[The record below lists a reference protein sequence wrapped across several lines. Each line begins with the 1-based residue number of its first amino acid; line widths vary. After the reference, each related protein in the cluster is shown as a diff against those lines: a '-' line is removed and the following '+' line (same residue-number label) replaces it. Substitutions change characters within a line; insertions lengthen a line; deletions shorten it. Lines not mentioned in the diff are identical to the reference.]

1 MKRILLLVVLFTSLY
16 SNSQT
21 VFYTQDFE
29 VSQTGYTNTPN
40 QTPDADPGDQYFSN
54 AVATNTSIYE
64 SGSQLYTN
72 VTNSSLFVGS
82 APNVINS
89 GNPGILLLD
98 PISVSN
104 ATDVEI
110 LADFGAVPNDW
121 DDVDGLFMEY
131 NFDGGPWQ
139 PLLEFSHSNG
149 SNDPLVLQVNNGVGT
164 TDSATGLV
172 LTFNLQTVKAT
183 LGSTGSI
190 LNVRIICDS
199 GNNYEAFGVD
209 NIIVRGTPVGG
220 NPAPGIANVSVSPNT
235 PTSSDNVTISADVT
249 DDDGIDSVVLNWGTS
264 SGSLGNSIA
273 MTVLSGDTYTADIP
287 AQANGTEVFFEIVAT
302 DDNASPE
309 ITTTIEASY
318 QVFDPEPQGFGVPN
332 TDVRYTI
339 DFGNT
344 VANVNNGSFDGSGLA
359 QLPSAGQLDSN
370 TFSFDGFSEGDTDF
384 DADYT
389 SGDYARGQT
398 TGGVSGG
405 GLYAFDLGGG
415 NTALG
420 IQPTGSDFTPG
431 TVYFKFRNDT
441 GETITNI
448 SVAYDAYFL
457 NNENRTNSLIL
468 AHGPSKTNLTSV
480 TDSFI
485 ETGIG
490 QDAVEEWERNFVTAD
505 ITGLSILD
513 GETYLIAWESNDSG
527 SGSSDELAID
537 NIQLVVNPTSES
549 PRLFGDVN
557 SLTVL
562 GDVIVSSS
570 SSVKEFVNL
579 VDGVVSTNDNLS
591 LSSSDGASAY
601 VAEVTNGSLNGDLIV
616 EQFFPARR
624 VFRFVSSPV
633 NMTSSVFDQWQ
644 QSGLNPGDAGYQDNV
659 GTQITG
665 GMVSN
670 GFDQSPTNN
679 PSIFNFDNLPSQT
692 WNAEAAT
699 NNLNLNAGDPL
710 RLFIRGDRSVDLT
723 SATQTATDT
732 KLITKG
738 SLQTGD
744 VVKSFSNTLSNGEF
758 LFVGNPYPSQVD
770 FNLVLQ
776 DGGTTDIN
784 AANYYAWDPTVQTN
798 GAYVSYDFGLGIN
811 TVAGSQVDENLQPT
825 QAVFVEVSDDSTT
838 PFDPQITFKESHKI
852 ASNQTNAVY
861 RSSSMDYFRVN
872 LSPITNGA
880 TIAAVDGTIAKF
892 SNPTSST
899 MTKFMNLNESIW
911 IEDNN
916 ENYSINSYGLPFDGM
931 EIPLNLSGLINA
943 QYELSLDLQLTGT
956 NLQVVLE
963 DAYTNTEKV
972 LTASDN
978 TYVFS
983 QDPATTS
990 SFTNRFTIKFT
1001 TVTLGQGDIDF
1012 AKAVTMYPNPISNGD
1027 VLKMNGLNP
1036 SSSYSWS
1043 VTDLRGRVLTANIQ
1057 KGSEIMNDGLLI
1069 TNLKSGVYLVQLES
1083 NGSLATQK
1091 IVVE

>member
-1 MKRILLLVVLFTSLY
+1 MKRILLLVVLLVSYCVLGQETIALQDFEQNPGDTWGITFSTPPCNSGGDIWDYSTSISSLAPSSGSQFWGIQDLEGNCGSATGESIFFANVDV
-16 SNSQT
+16 SNYQSINLSFDYDIFEFDNGDD
-21 VFYTQDFE
+21 VFYTLTIDGVAQPE
-29 VSQTGYTNTPN
+29 VQLINGSSNLSTNGYLTESINI
-40 QTPDADPGDQYFSN
+40 PDG
-54 AVATNTSIYE
+54 TT
-64 SGSQLYTN
+64 
-72 VTNSSLFVGS
+72 
-82 APNVINS
+82 
-89 GNPGILLLD
+89 
-98 PISVSN
+98 SVSFSITVDQN
-104 ATDVEI
+104 GGSDRAALDNFI
-110 LADFGAVPNDW
+110 LTGV
-121 DDVDGLFMEY
+121 
-131 NFDGGPWQ
+131 
-139 PLLEFSHSNG
+139 LL
-149 SNDPLVLQVNNGVGT
+149 
-164 TDSATGLV
+164 
-172 LTFNLQTVKAT
+172 
-183 LGSTGSI
+183 
-190 LNVRIICDS
+190 
-199 GNNYEAFGVD
+199 
-209 NIIVRGTPVGG
+209 GG
-220 NPAPGIANVSVSPNT
+220 NPAPSITNVSVSPST

-249 DDDGIDSVVLNWGTS
+249 DDDGIASVVLNWGTL

-273 MTVLSGDTYTADIP
+273 MTASGNTYTADIP
-287 AQANGTEVFFEIVAT
+287 AQANGTQVFFEIVAT
-302 DDNASPE
+302 DSNASPE
-309 ITTTIEASY
+309 TTTTIEASY

-398 TGGVSGG
+398 TGGVSSG

-505 ITGLSILD
+505 ITGLTILD

-784 AANYYAWDPTVQTN
+784 EANYYAWDPTVQTN

-825 QAVFVEVSDDSTT
+825 QAVFVEVSDDSTA

-872 LSPITNGA
+872 LSPITNGT

-916 ENYSINSYGLPFDGM
+916 ENYAINSYGLPFDGM

-978 TYVFS
+978 TYVFT

-1001 TVTLGQGDIDF
+1001 TVTLGQGDIAF

-1043 VTDLRGRVLTANIQ
+1043 VTDLRGRVLTANTQ

-1083 NGSLATQK
+1083 NGALATQK

>member
-1 MKRILLLVVLFTSLY
+1 MRKKLLLVVLFITSIVHG
-16 SNSQT
+16 QT
-21 VFYTQDFE
+21 IIYTQDFE
-29 VSQTGYTNTPN
+29 QENIGYTTSATEGSGFTDVFNRANPNIGGNNTFIWAVEDSNVTPATITLDNIDVTGYDSFN
-40 QTPDADPGDQYFSN
+40 FS
-54 AVATNTSIYE
+54 
-64 SGSQLYTN
+64 LD
-72 VTNSSLFVGS
+72 
-82 APNVINS
+82 
-89 GNPGILLLD
+89 LL
-98 PISVSN
+98 
-104 ATDVEI
+104 AHHY
-110 LADFGAVPNDW
+110 NDW
-121 DDVDGLFMEY
+121 DTEEEVLITYSLDGGVSQNLLWIQSTDNSFNEPAAIDTD
-131 NFDGGPWQ
+131 FDGIGECDPQ
-139 PLLEFSHSNG
+139 FVLPALSTGTADTCSTSANTFSNFASSLIDLNNNSNL
-149 SNDPLVLQVNNGVGT
+149 SIT
-164 TDSATGLV
+164 
-172 LTFNLQTVKAT
+172 LTFNGFT
-183 LGSTGSI
+183 STDEGI
-190 LNVRIICDS
+190 YI
-199 GNNYEAFGVD
+199 D
-209 NIIVRGTPVGG
+209 NIQVIGNIGSVNTPPSIVNVIATP
-220 NPAPGIANVSVSPNT
+220 NM
-235 PTSSDNVTISADVT
+235 PTSSDIIVITADIADT
-249 DDDGIDSVVLNWGTS
+249 DGIASVVINYGTS
-264 SGSLGNSIA
+264 SGNLTSSVV
-273 MTVLSGDTYTADIP
+273 MTNTIGDTWTGMIP
-287 AQANGTEVFFEIVAT
+287 PQSNGSEVFFEISAT
-302 DDNASPE
+302 DLNASPATS
-309 ITTTIEASY
+309 TTLEASIF
-318 QVFDPEPQGFGVPN
+318 VLDPEPQGFGVPN

-359 QLPSAGQLDSN
+359 QLPSTGQLDSN
-370 TFSFDGFSEGDTDF
+370 TFSFDGFSDGDTDF

-398 TGGVSGG
+398 TGGVSNG
-405 GLYAFDLGGG
+405 GLYAFDLGAG

-420 IQPTGSDFTPG
+420 IQPTGADFTPG

-441 GETITNI
+441 GETVTNI
-448 SVAYDAYFL
+448 SIAYDAYFL
-457 NNENRTNSLIL
+457 NNEDRTNSLVL

-699 NNLNLNAGDPL
+699 NNLNLSAGDPL

-723 SATQTATDT
+723 SAAQTATDT
-732 KLITKG
+732 KLVTKG

-770 FNLVLQ
+770 FNLVLK

-784 AANYYAWDPTVQTN
+784 EANYYAWDPTVQTN

-825 QAVFVEVSDDSTT
+825 QAVFVEISDDSTA

-872 LSPITNGA
+872 LSPITNEA

-916 ENYSINSYGLPFDGM
+916 ENYAINSYGLPFDGM

-978 TYVFS
+978 TYVFT

-1001 TVTLGQGDIDF
+1001 TVTLGQGDIAF
-1012 AKAVTMYPNPISNGD
+1012 AKAVTMYPNPISNGE

-1043 VTDLRGRVLTANIQ
+1043 VTDLRGRVLTSNIQ

-1083 NGSLATQK
+1083 NGTLATQK

>member
-1 MKRILLLVVLFTSLY
+1 MKRILLLVVLLVSYCVLGQETIALQDFEQNPGDTWGITFSTPPCNSGGDIWDYSTSISSLAPSSGSQFWGIQDLEGNCGSATGESIFFANVDV
-16 SNSQT
+16 SNYQSINLSFDYDIFEFDNGDD
-21 VFYTQDFE
+21 VFYTLTIDGVAQPE
-29 VSQTGYTNTPN
+29 VQLINGSSNLSTNGYLTESINI
-40 QTPDADPGDQYFSN
+40 PDG
-54 AVATNTSIYE
+54 TT
-64 SGSQLYTN
+64 
-72 VTNSSLFVGS
+72 
-82 APNVINS
+82 
-89 GNPGILLLD
+89 
-98 PISVSN
+98 SVSFSITVDQN
-104 ATDVEI
+104 GGSDRAALDNFI
-110 LADFGAVPNDW
+110 LTGV
-121 DDVDGLFMEY
+121 
-131 NFDGGPWQ
+131 
-139 PLLEFSHSNG
+139 LL
-149 SNDPLVLQVNNGVGT
+149 
-164 TDSATGLV
+164 
-172 LTFNLQTVKAT
+172 
-183 LGSTGSI
+183 
-190 LNVRIICDS
+190 
-199 GNNYEAFGVD
+199 
-209 NIIVRGTPVGG
+209 GG
-220 NPAPGIANVSVSPNT
+220 NPAPSITNVSVSPST

-249 DDDGIDSVVLNWGTS
+249 DDDGIASVVLNWGTL

-273 MTVLSGDTYTADIP
+273 MTASGNTYTADIP
-287 AQANGTEVFFEIVAT
+287 AQANGTQVFFEIVAT
-302 DDNASPE
+302 DSNASPE
-309 ITTTIEASY
+309 TTTTIEASY

-398 TGGVSGG
+398 TGGVSSG

-441 GETITNI
+441 GETITDI
-448 SVAYDAYFL
+448 SIAYDAYFL
-457 NNENRTNSLIL
+457 NNENRTNSLVL

-784 AANYYAWDPTVQTN
+784 EANYYAWDPTVQTN

-825 QAVFVEVSDDSTT
+825 QAVFVEVSDDSTA

-872 LSPITNGA
+872 LSPITNGT

-916 ENYSINSYGLPFDGM
+916 ENYAINSYGLPFDGM

-978 TYVFS
+978 TYVFT

-1001 TVTLGQGDIDF
+1001 TVTLGQGDIAF

-1043 VTDLRGRVLTANIQ
+1043 VTDLRGRVLTANTQ

-1083 NGSLATQK
+1083 NGALATQK